1 MQEQLKKDREVD
13 KWLGIAKAGLALAD
27 PTKTISEAA
36 EAGIDAMSDA
46 RKRYTDGVIDL
57 INARSKLAKS
67 TTGLKLSDLF
77 TNLSRNRT
85 SQTKYSEM
93 GAEPNPEL
101 LQRLQ
106 DEEEIL
112 NLISRYPGY
121 EQFATGISLLGLKE
135 KKDEKA
141 T

>member
-1 MQEQLKKDREVD
+1 MWKIKKNLHNETKGIEYFIKAADILVTKYD
-13 KWLGIAKAGLALAD
+13 KVEFLIAG
-27 PTKTISEAA
+27 
-36 EAGIDAMSDA
+36 
-46 RKRYTDGVIDL
+46 
-57 INARSKLAKS
+57 AKI
-67 TTGLKLSDLF
+67 
-77 TNLSRNRT
+77 T

-106 DEEEIL
+106 DEEREIL
-112 NLISRYPGY
+112 NLISQYPGY
-121 EQFATGISLLGLKE
+121 EQFATGISVLGLKE

>member
-1 MQEQLKKDREVD
+1 
-13 KWLGIAKAGLALAD
+13 
-27 PTKTISEAA
+27 
-36 EAGIDAMSDA
+36 
-46 RKRYTDGVIDL
+46 
-57 INARSKLAKS
+57 
-67 TTGLKLSDLF
+67 
-77 TNLSRNRT
+77 
-85 SQTKYSEM
+85 M

-106 DEEEIL
+106 DEEREIL